1 MAKTMPARLL
11 VVDQDTRYG
20 EWLKHHLGVLC
31 PESPVSVLQLTD
43 FSRWSEELSGR
54 DCDVLMLAASFGSSP
69 EDPQAQGLELLRQ
82 LREKPHFPAVI
93 AVAEDGNELT
103 AVRALQLGAV
113 DYLPKRLLTPERLKT
128 SVRLA
133 LRMIEKRVARRI
145 ASLAYTSDGESRSV
159 VLPVKLAV
167 ATDAA
172 DAADAKAAGALRP
185 PVDVDRQSGASSP
198 AQASGQTE
206 AGDSADAR
214 DSTDATNSKDSKR
227 GIVANG
233 DSADT
238 NHSETNRALDT
249 KRREEA
255 GGSAD
260 LKHRPDAGSPADT
273 KGNADAGNSA
283 DAKRK
288 ADAGASA
295 DNKRGVDTDSSAEI
309 SRNVDMRSFADSKGS
324 ADAGHSADSKRRSE
338 STNAADA
345 KGTAE
350 PAQSTK
356 QSTESLTPLPAAK
369 APGGE
374 FMPANFIPGYT
385 IHATIGESEKAA
397 VYVATSAAL
406 NENVALKV
414 SKTLRDEVAGR
425 QFLEREYTAIVAIR
439 DPSVVQIYDYGVH
452 AGYEY
457 LVMEYLPRGD
467 LKARMQQPLTEQ
479 EALRYVA
486 QIAAALQV
494 VHHAGLLH
502 RDLKPPNVMLRENG
516 DVALIDFGLA
526 RALDGSTPSTRTGV
540 LRGSPYY
547 MSPEQAMGEIL
558 DARSDFYSLGIM
570 YYEMLTGKKPYTGGS
585 AMDVLQQHVNAPLPM
600 LPKSLVQHEPLLL
613 KLLAK
618 SREDRFASAED
629 ILVAIAARREIE
641 RAAARPSIQ
650 VESSAA

>member
-1 MAKTMPARLL
+1 MMAKTIPARLL

-31 PESPVSVLQLTD
+31 PESPVSVLHLTD
-43 FSRWSEELSGR
+43 FERWSEELSGR
-54 DCDVLMLAASFGSSP
+54 DCDVLMLAASFGASP

-93 AVAEDGNELT
+93 AVAEEGNELT

-145 ASLAYTSDGESRSV
+145 ASLAYNSDDRGNSG
-159 VLPVKLAV
+159 VLPARLAV

-172 DAADAKAAGALRP
+172 DAADVKAAESLRTP
-185 PVDVDRQSGASSP
+185 LKVAANSSPAEAGHP
-198 AQASGQTE
+198 AQASTQTE
-206 AGDSADAR
+206 SSGSGG
-214 DSTDATNSKDSKR
+214 ATANS
-227 GIVANG
+227 
-233 DSADT
+233 
-238 NHSETNRALDT
+238 
-249 KRREEA
+249 
-255 GGSAD
+255 
-260 LKHRPDAGSPADT
+260 
-273 KGNADAGNSA
+273 

-288 ADAGASA
+288 PQ
-295 DNKRGVDTDSSAEI
+295 TSSAA
-309 SRNVDMRSFADSKGS
+309 DMTDRADKGS
-324 ADAGHSADSKRRSE
+324 AVDTRDGEAADSGVADTRNRSMADSLADMRNRE
-338 STNAADA
+338 MADSAADMRDAAAAGGATDTQDRAAAGRSAEPNRSRNSVKA
-345 KGTAE
+345 KATAE
-350 PAQSTK
+350 ASRTGEDNSPADAQPAK
-356 QSTESLTPLPAAK
+356 QSGDSSVPLPAAK
-369 APGGE
+369 VPGGE

-397 VYVATSAAL
+397 VYVATSDAL

-414 SKTLRDEVAGR
+414 SKTLRDEAAGR

-516 DVALIDFGLA
+516 DAALIDFGLA
-526 RALDGSTPSTRTGV
+526 RALDGSSASR
-540 LRGSPYY
+540 RW
-547 MSPEQAMGEIL
+547 
-558 DARSDFYSLGIM
+558 ARSWMRVRTS
-570 YYEMLTGKKPYTGGS
+570 T
-585 AMDVLQQHVNAPLPM
+585 
-600 LPKSLVQHEPLLL
+600 
-613 KLLAK
+613 
-618 SREDRFASAED
+618 ASASCTT
-629 ILVAIAARREIE
+629 RC
-641 RAAARPSIQ
+641 
-650 VESSAA
+650 

>member
-1 MAKTMPARLL
+1 MMAKMPARLL
-11 VVDQDTRYG
+11 VVDQDARYG

-31 PESPVSVLQLTD
+31 PESIVSALNLSD
-43 FSRWSEELSGR
+43 FERWSEELSGR
-54 DCDVLMLAASFGSSP
+54 DCDVLMLAAPFGSSP

-93 AVAEDGNELT
+93 AVAEEGNELT

-113 DYLPKRLLTPERLKT
+113 DYLPKRLLTPDRLKT

-145 ASLAYTSDGESRSV
+145 ANLAHASD
-159 VLPVKLAV
+159 
-167 ATDAA
+167 A
-172 DAADAKAAGALRP
+172 DAQSPSAGKGA
-185 PVDVDRQSGASSP
+185 SGAP
-198 AQASGQTE
+198 ARSGKKGAKVARAPSYVKNAAE
-206 AGDSADAR
+206 ADS
-214 DSTDATNSKDSKR
+214 
-227 GIVANG
+227 V
-233 DSADT
+233 
-238 NHSETNRALDT
+238 
-249 KRREEA
+249 
-255 GGSAD
+255 
-260 LKHRPDAGSPADT
+260 
-273 KGNADAGNSA
+273 
-283 DAKRK
+283 
-288 ADAGASA
+288 ADAGAATAAEGSA
-295 DNKRGVDTDSSAEI
+295 SAEGAAGMRDVEGAKGPAGARGAAGASSAVDTEGRGAHI
-309 SRNVDMRSFADSKGS
+309 RGP
-324 ADAGHSADSKRRSE
+324 ADANGVADANGPPEAKGVADAKDLADAEGHSDAKDPANAKGPMDAKNGADAE
-338 STNAADA
+338 GAADA
-345 KGTAE
+345 SDPADAE
-350 PAQSTK
+350 GADDANDPADARPAN
-356 QSTESLTPLPAAK
+356 QSTESSAPLPAGR

-374 FMPANFIPGYT
+374 FMSANFIPGYT

-406 NENVALKV
+406 GENVALKV
-414 SKTLRDEVAGR
+414 SKTLRDEAAGR

-439 DPSVVQIYDYGVH
+439 HPSVVQIHDYGVH

-467 LKARMQQPLTEQ
+467 LKARMQQGVTEH

-502 RDLKPPNVMLRENG
+502 RDLKPPNVMLREDG

-547 MSPEQAMGEIL
+547 MSPEQALGEVL

-600 LPKSLVQHEPLLL
+600 LPKTLARHEPVLL
-613 KLLAK
+613 KLMAK
-618 SREDRFASAED
+618 SREDRFATAGE
-629 ILVAIAARREIE
+629 LLMAIAARWEI
-641 RAAARPSIQ
+641 IQ
-650 VESSAA
+650 SGGRDSVQMESSAA